1 MPHGLDLSA
10 KRVPVTICSPG
21 GAVDVEAATW
31 PLTVGNFS
39 LGITLMAKNVTC
51 GAARFCF
58 RDWLEWHRNLGV
70 DQFFLYENELDA
82 AAAPWRAVARD
93 YAANGLLTLI
103 RWPAVLGGEDN
114 HLAQRVA
121 LNHAA
126 FVFGPRTGWL
136 ALFDVDEFLV
146 PAPLGLAPGAR
157 PREALAAALRDVDG
171 PPGTYSLIVESRDA
185 QHPATCAPNATRL
198 RGCRAYRAQSG
209 SLGPSFALSFER
221 MAPAFQR
228 RKDHRRRNF
237 HVAAAASPRLGNIH
251 VAAAASPRLGNI
263 HVASA
268 ASPRLASFLSW
279 NEVDARRYRAPDRR
293 GHPKMLRRGGPGFPI
308 FSPHG
313 GRPPSPHGA
322 LRGAHLV
329 HFMAKHGCR
338 GVDEPG
344 CVRYDSLADSAAVAE
359 LEASLAAAPR

>member
-1 MPHGLDLSA
+1 VPHGLDLSA

-185 QHPATCAPNATRL
+185 QHPATCAPDATRL
-198 RGCRAYRAQSG
+198 RGCRA
-209 SLGPSFALSFER
+209 
-221 MAPAFQR
+221 
-228 RKDHRRRNF
+228 
-237 HVAAAASPRLGNIH
+237 
-251 VAAAASPRLGNI
+251 
-263 HVASA
+263 
-268 ASPRLASFLSW
+268 
-279 NEVDARRYRAPDRR
+279 YRAPDRR

-329 HFMAKHGCR
+329 HFTAKHGCR